1 MFGIKKKIDEIL
13 SEYFTNYDKE
23 NSRIG
28 KNFLQ
33 NKKIIFQKTRSFIRK
48 SKLQ

>member
-28 KNFLQ
+28 KK
-33 NKKIIFQKTRSFIRK
+33 NKTKILKLRSTFRK
-48 SKLQ
+48 SEL

>member
-28 KNFLQ
+28 KNSLQ
-33 NKKIIFQKTRSFIRK
+33 NKKIIFQKNKVFYQEK
-48 SKLQ
+48 